1 MAVLYQKY
9 RPQKFSEILG
19 QNNIKITLQNEI
31 LHNKIAHAYL
41 FCGPRA
47 VGKTTLAR
55 VLAKATNC
63 TNRKE
68 NEYEPC
74 NKCESCL
81 SINSFSNL
89 DVVEIDAASNTGVDN
104 VRENI
109 ISLSRII
116 SSNNKY
122 KVFIIDEVHML
133 SLSAFNAL
141 LKTLEEP
148 PANVIFILC
157 TTEAYKVPLTI
168 ISRCERFDFK
178 KISTSDMIL
187 KLENI
192 VKKEKIKADREVLE
206 LIASKSDGHLRDAES
221 LLSQIISISDNEVNM
236 TTASLVIPYNNLEE
250 NINFLKFL
258 SKKDGI
264 SAIELINSLFLNG
277 VNLKVFLTD
286 LIELLRKMILSKMNN
301 SLSTTLGLDLS
312 EKMEIKISELSSQFE
327 INDLIILSEKFLD
340 NLRDVGSHFIPQM
353 PIELSVIDFCDNNK
367 VDNIRKNI
375 ESGDTKLKQ
384 EKTIKDNLNDD
395 ISNKNNS
402 DGVFDKKN
410 ISSVTGSSVLSSS
423 SNGVLSLDEILNL
436 WPEFLMKLKPH
447 NHSLSFVMQSC
458 QINSINDNKIC
469 LAFKYK
475 LHKDRLDNP
484 EIKNIINK
492 ILRDVY
498 KTDLL
503 IEAVVSEDLKLN
515 NSDDKK
521 SSNNEAI
528 DNILKTFGGQIIN

>member
-55 VLAKATNC
+55 VLAKAVNC

-74 NKCESCL
+74 NNCESCL
-81 SINSFSNL
+81 SINGFSNL

-116 SSNNKY
+116 STNNKY

-221 LLSQIISISDNEVNM
+221 LLSQIISISDNEINM
-236 TTASLVIPYNNLEE
+236 TSASLVIPYNNLEE

-258 SKKDGI
+258 SKKDAV
-264 SAIELINSLFLNG
+264 SAIELVNNLFLNG
-277 VNLKVFLTD
+277 VNLKIFLTD

-327 INDLIILSEKFLD
+327 INELIFLSEKFLD
-340 NLRDVGSHFIPQM
+340 NLRDIGSHFIPQM
-353 PIELSVIDFCDNNK
+353 PVELSVIDFCGNNK
-367 VDNIRKNI
+367 VDNIKKNPELENIKPIQKKISKSNLDESVSEEKNKENSHSKI
-375 ESGDTKLKQ
+375 ES
-384 EKTIKDNLNDD
+384 
-395 ISNKNNS
+395 SN
-402 DGVFDKKN
+402 
-410 ISSVTGSSVLSSS
+410 LSSL
-423 SNGVLSLDEILNL
+423 NKGILSLDEILNL

-458 QINSINDNKIC
+458 QISSINSNKIC

-492 ILRDVY
+492 ILKDVY
-498 KTDLL
+498 KTDLT
-503 IEAVVSEDLKLN
+503 IEAIIDGDSKNDN
-515 NSDDKK
+515 PSNMK

-528 DNILKTFGGQIIN
+528 ENILKTFGGQVIN